1 MHFNLF
7 QSEDIWKLCTERADE
22 QKIGE
27 NMLAGTDFLENGLK
41 NCPAQFVI
49 LGIPEDVGPRA
60 NCGKG
65 GSDSAWQAFLSKFL
79 NIQETILLKGS
90 NIILLGSFDFSSLP
104 NYKSRKPEKLR
115 KVVEIIDKAVSDLIE
130 TIVKAGKTPI
140 VIGGGHNNFYGLLKG
155 SSKALGKA
163 VNCINLDP
171 HADYRKLEGR
181 HSGNGFSYAK
191 AEGYLNKYSIVGL
204 HENYNSQEMIDRMEN
219 DLVDYSTYEAIF
231 LREEIDFEDAID
243 ISLTHV
249 GAEPF
254 GVELD
259 CDAIE
264 NIPSSAQT
272 PSGVSTLQARK
283 YIHHS
288 SRFINSIYLHLPEA
302 APSLQKGSN
311 DQVGKLLCYLASDFI
326 RAKCQ

>member
-1 MHFNLF
+1 MYLNLI
-7 QSEDIWKLCTERADE
+7 QPENIWRLRSEREGEK
-22 QKIGE
+22 KIGE
-27 NMLAGTDFLENGLK
+27 SILAGSDFFENDLK
-41 NCPAQFVI
+41 NCPAQFVVV
-49 LGIPEDVGPRA
+49 GIPEDVGPRA
-60 NCGKG
+60 NYGKG
-65 GSDSAWQAFLSKFL
+65 GSDSAWEAFLPKFI
-79 NIQETILLKGS
+79 NIQETILLKGDT
-90 NIILLGSFDFSSLP
+90 ILLLGAFDFSRLP
-104 NYKSRKPEKLR
+104 NYSSLKLDDLR
-115 KVVEIIDKAVSDLIE
+115 KVVEEMDKAVSSLIE
-130 TIVKAGKTPI
+130 VIVKAGKTPI
-140 VIGGGHNNFYGLLKG
+140 VIGGGHNNSYGLLKG

-163 VNCINLDP
+163 INCVNLDP

-181 HSGNGFSYAK
+181 HSGNGFSYAR
-191 AEGYLNKYSIVGL
+191 ADGYLNKYSIIGL

-272 PSGVSTLQARK
+272 PSGISTLQARK
-283 YIHHS
+283 YIHHA

-302 APSLQKGSN
+302 APSMKKGSS
-311 DQVGKLLCYLASDFI
+311 DQVGKLLSYLVSDFI